1 MVDEN
6 TLGGVS
12 GVILVQARNCSE
24 RIIKQERNTG
34 ILVQYLMCEYAR
46 TQFNNI
52 IKFKNIKKLIENVEL
67 LSTISKKHTTNA
79 IIERELNLFR
89 FDE

>member
-1 MVDEN
+1 
-6 TLGGVS
+6 
-12 GVILVQARNCSE
+12 
-24 RIIKQERNTG
+24 
-34 ILVQYLMCEYAR
+34 MCEYAR

-89 FDE
+89 FNE